1 YEEIF
6 EDLDIPYAPI
16 PFSEENYSGRVSNDT
31 TTFEENKRAID
42 VMRLISMYR
51 THGHVLADLN
61 PLNEEPRHKA
71 ELDYEHY
78 GLSLWD
84 MDREFYCGGLGG
96 HEKAPLRDI
105 VKILRETY
113 CGKVGSEYMHLLD
126 LEEREWLQSRQIGR
140 ASWRERVWMSGGAR
154 G

>member
-1 YEEIF
+1 SRRRHTRSKRDWSSDVCSS
-6 EDLDIPYAPI
+6 DL
-16 PFSEENYSGRVSNDT
+16 
-31 TTFEENKRAID
+31 
-42 VMRLISMYR
+42 
-51 THGHVLADLN
+51 
-61 PLNEEPRHKA
+61 
-71 ELDYEHY
+71 YEHY